1 MIDENNKLCL
11 IEWMDP
17 YTFSDKWES
26 ISEMPNLKNTICV
39 SVGWIMKE
47 TKDNILIIPHISDI
61 GNKNSLGTGCG
72 AMVIP
77 KLSIVKRKKLKYN
90 EDMII
95 KLVIKLAE
103 MLTFF
108 YFILYYTK
116 ILNKPLFS

>member
-1 MIDENNKLCL
+1 MIDKNNKLCL

-26 ISEMPNLKNTICV
+26 ISEMPNLENTICV

-61 GNKNSLGTGCG
+61 GNKNSLGTGCS

-77 KLSIVKRKKLKYN
+77 KLSIVKRKK
-90 EDMII
+90 I
-95 KLVIKLAE
+95 KV
-103 MLTFF
+103 
-108 YFILYYTK
+108 
-116 ILNKPLFS
+116 